1 LDVSWSSWFD
11 LWYAAGAKPVSIV
24 LGLATGG
31 MLVSSICL
39 AIGGMLMSSVSLAT
53 GGMHMSVG

>member
-1 LDVSWSSWFD
+1 

-53 GGMHMSVG
+53 GGMHMSIG